1 VYQFESLVL
10 ILELSSGQMKWTLR
24 ILALVIATVCGIAFL
39 GHICLLP
46 LNYNF
51 AHHRFYPGVFE
62 NGYFMDTMWLGLG
75 FLCSGILYLYL
86 GRKMRKNPN

>member
-1 VYQFESLVL
+1 
-10 ILELSSGQMKWTLR
+10 MKWALR
-24 ILALVIATVCGIAFL
+24 IFTLVTATVCGIAFL

-46 LNYNF
+46 LSYNF

-62 NGYFMDTMWLGLG
+62 NGYLTDTLWLGLG

-86 GRKMRKNPN
+86 VRCMRPVSK